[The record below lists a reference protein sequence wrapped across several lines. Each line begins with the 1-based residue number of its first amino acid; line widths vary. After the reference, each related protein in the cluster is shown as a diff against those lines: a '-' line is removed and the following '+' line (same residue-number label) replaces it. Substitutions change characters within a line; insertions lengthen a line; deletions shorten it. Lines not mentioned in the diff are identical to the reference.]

1 MGWTGR
7 EGRGWY
13 WSAGNVEPRSGER
26 LGMERLREEKL
37 KLERS
42 RGVRLGMERLEGMA
56 GNGEAERGGTG
67 KWEWR
72 VQEGIGLKWR
82 C

>member
-37 KLERS
+37 KIERS
-42 RGVRLGMERLEGMA
+42 RGVRLGMERLEGVAGMERPRGGGA
-56 GNGEAERGGTG
+56 LGNGNGESKREEA
-67 KWEWR
+67 
-72 VQEGIGLKWR
+72 
-82 C
+82 

>member
-13 WSAGNVEPRSGER
+13 WSAGNVESRSGER
-26 LGMERLREEKL
+26 LGMERL
-37 KLERS
+37 
-42 RGVRLGMERLEGMA
+42 EGEA

-72 VQEGIGLKWR
+72 VQEGRGLKRR

>member
-26 LGMERLREEKL
+26 LGMERLREAGNRKV
-37 KLERS
+37 K
-42 RGVRLGMERLEGMA
+42 RGEAGNGEARRERLGMERPRGERLGN
-56 GNGEAERGGTG
+56 GNGESKREEA
-67 KWEWR
+67 
-72 VQEGIGLKWR
+72 
-82 C
+82 